1 MKRRREKSNS
11 STLSFIMAALEARKK
26 VNLAITLLKIRL
38 DTYICIC
45 IQERDEKKNLRSKE
59 GYTCSHT
66 KETIHLYDKQF
77 HVVWQD
83 IRAPNEKD
91 PDCHMTG
98 T

>member
-45 IQERDEKKNLRSKE
+45 IQERDEKKIYGARKVIPAVIQRKQYIYMINSS
-59 GYTCSHT
+59 T
-66 KETIHLYDKQF
+66 LYGR
-77 HVVWQD
+77 
-83 IRAPNEKD
+83 I
-91 PDCHMTG
+91 
-98 T
+98 